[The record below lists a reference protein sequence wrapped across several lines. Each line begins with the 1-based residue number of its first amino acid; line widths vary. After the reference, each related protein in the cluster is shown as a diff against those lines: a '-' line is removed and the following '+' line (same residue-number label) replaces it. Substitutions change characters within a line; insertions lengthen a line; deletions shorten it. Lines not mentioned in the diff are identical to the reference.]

1 MKKLGVFA
9 ALMLGVSALL
19 TATVASAQDEAKP
32 KKQYSEKQLAQQQR
46 MTDCSADA
54 KQRSLKGDD
63 RKAFMKTCLSG
74 GQVSIEVGF
83 ETATAPENGQ
93 GAGQR
98 EKMKACNASA
108 KEQALKGADRK
119 TFMSNCLAN

>member
-1 MKKLGVFA
+1 MMFSLSA
-9 ALMLGVSALL
+9 MLTT
-19 TATVASAQDEAKP
+19 TAASAQDEVKP

-98 EKMKACNASA
+98 DKMKACNASA
-108 KEQALKGADRK
+108 KDQALKGADRK
-119 TFMSNCLAN
+119 AFMSDCLAN